1 MRDAHQHKDIYL
13 IVNGLT
19 FAIDELFL
27 SIDKLGELDLRFLDL
42 TFLEKIK
49 KENEVLIDKVFSVDA
64 VDASAE
70 QRIKMNKKVIELRAR
85 ISMLIDEKN
94 NLDK

>member
-13 IVNGLT
+13 IVNSLT

-64 VDASAE
+64 SAE

>member
-64 VDASAE
+64 SAE